1 MCCCAAESEAHAY
14 GTGHVPVMLNEV
26 VDFLAPGPG
35 GRYLDCT
42 FGGGGHSRAVLE
54 AHSSIRVVALDRD
67 PDAENRARAMSNANG
82 DRLTFHRFDFG
93 SLATLPETGFTGILF
108 DLGVSSFQ
116 LDDPNRGFSFRRES
130 PLDLRMDPESGLPA
144 SAWLETVSEEALV
157 HAIRNY
163 GEERRWRSVV
173 SAIMEAR
180 GSSRLT
186 TTTGLSSLIESA
198 LPGYRRHEKRIHPAT
213 RTFQGIRIALNDE
226 LGALERALPAAFE
239 RLGPGGVLCVISFHS
254 LEDRMVKRFFR
265 WKSGVAV
272 DATDGLPNQLR
283 SSEASLLTRKPIA
296 PSEAEIEANPRS
308 RSARLRSLKKFE
320 SS

>member
-1 MCCCAAESEAHAY
+1 MCCCAAEKDAY
-14 GTGHVPVMLNEV
+14 AAGTGHVPVLLNEV
-26 VDFLAPGPG
+26 VDYLAPRPG

-42 FGGGGHSRAVLE
+42 FGGGGHTHALLV

-67 PDAENRARAMSNANG
+67 PEAEERALTMSATNNT
-82 DRLTFHRFDFG
+82 RLVFHRFDFG
-93 SLATLPETGFTGILF
+93 ALASLGETGFSGILF

-130 PLDLRMDPESGLPA
+130 PLDLRMDPDSGLPA
-144 SAWLETVSEEALV
+144 SAWLETASEEGLV
-157 HAIRNY
+157 RAIRNY
-163 GEERRWRSVV
+163 GEERRWRAVV
-173 SAIMEAR
+173 SAIIKAR
-180 GSSRLT
+180 GSGRLA
-186 TTTGLSSLIESA
+186 TTTGFSSLIESA
-198 LPGYRRHEKRIHPAT
+198 LPGYRRNEKRIHPAT

-239 RLGPGGVLCVISFHS
+239 RLDPGGVLCVISFHS

-265 WKSGVAV
+265 LKAGVAV
-272 DATDGLPNQLR
+272 DASDGLPNQLR

-308 RSARLRSLKKFE
+308 RSSRLRILQKFE
-320 SS
+320 